1 MFSSQVFSCKFSS
14 FLADTSGQLLTVNS
28 FIKEVP
34 IIQKASERDL
44 RKGIE
49 ILAKVVFSFSIIV
62 FNMME
67 LLVILF
73 IMKFDWVLG
82 TPLEVF
88 VNSQNKRRV
97 KRYLA
102 GRLKVCSSLPRL
114 KVCSNLPRLKGR
126 SSLPIYPGEFRFVH
140 PTHINPMN
148 KKNLPNFLFPI
159 DYLSVFKFS
168 NAAHF
173 LIYYHSSRHSFAQS
187 H

>member
-1 MFSSQVFSCKFSS
+1 MFSSQLFSCKFSS
-14 FLADTSGQLLTVNS
+14 FLSDTSGQLLTVNS

-34 IIQKASERDL
+34 IIQIASERDL

-88 VNSQNKRRV
+88 VNSRNKRRV

-102 GRLKVCSSLPRL
+102 GRLKVCSS
-114 KVCSNLPRLKGR
+114 LPRLKGR